1 MTGEPTK
8 PGSAPG
14 EAAAAARRILG
25 EFATKQPKEKAVTA
39 AHIEANGGGKTSAQ
53 PLDRTA
59 NQAAAHGLAPR
70 VQSPPAH
77 NPGESSVRPPRKPG
91 GKGRRPLATKRISKR
106 STISGILTV
115 GPTI

>member
-1 MTGEPTK
+1 MTGEPTE

-25 EFATKQPKEKAVTA
+25 GFDTKQLKAKAVTA

-53 PLDRTA
+53 PLDRTV
-59 NQAAAHGLAPR
+59 NQAAAHGLALR

-77 NPGESSVRPPRKPG
+77 NPGESSVRPQRKPG
-91 GKGRRPLATKRISKR
+91 GKEGKPPATKRISKL
-106 STISGILTV
+106 STIFGILTV
-115 GPTI
+115 DPTT